1 MIDIDSLTQAQ
12 LFDLNNRI
20 VARLKFLQ
28 HMQAHASMLDFSLG
42 ERVAFQPPGHPLLHA
57 VITKYN
63 RKTVT
68 VITDEGRQWTVAP
81 DFLRKVLTPDGSHT
95 APHAASN
102 HGAAASAGALR

>member
-81 DFLRKVLTPDGSHT
+81 DYLRKVLTPDAPQHT
-95 APHAASN
+95 PHSAPNPNAFTS
-102 HGAAASAGALR
+102 AAALR